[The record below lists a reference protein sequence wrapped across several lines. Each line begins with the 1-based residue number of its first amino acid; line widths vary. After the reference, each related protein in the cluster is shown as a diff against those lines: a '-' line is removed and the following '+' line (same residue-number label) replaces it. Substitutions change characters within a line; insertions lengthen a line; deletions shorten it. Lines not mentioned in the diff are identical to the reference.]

1 MENNENKVLQLDNV
15 NNNENNEKME
25 EVKMN
30 EVSVNNTNE
39 KTENISIDR
48 FVKGATNILNL
59 KMDEKKKTEMLNDYI
74 NQHIVD
80 KYISYGDK
88 VDIISRIIK
97 SSCYVKAGS
106 GDDAITIFKQNSPAK
121 HMLYCL
127 SMIDCYTDIDITFAN
142 SIEEY
147 DKLTEYGLSMMIM
160 NRIPE
165 NESTE
170 FAMLM
175 SMQMEDVYEN
185 ERSAVGMVEN
195 IKIGVGKVIGGIIDS
210 FLEVIENNPEGVEEL
225 LGKIVEK

>member
-1 MENNENKVLQLDNV
+1 MDNNENKVLQFDN
-15 NNNENNEKME
+15 NDNNEKME
-25 EVKMN
+25 DTKMSEVN
-30 EVSVNNTNE
+30 VNNSNE
-39 KTENISIDR
+39 NVKENISIDR

-106 GDDAITIFKQNSPAK
+106 GDDAVTIFKQNSPAK

-175 SMQMEDVYEN
+175 SMQMEDIYEN

-195 IKIGVGKVIGGIIDS
+195 IKIGVGKVINGIIDG
-210 FLEVIENNPEGVEEL
+210 FLEVVENNPNGVEEL